1 MEGARPAHQG
11 GGTPPLQVGASGG
24 GIPPFVYQGFPHRVI
39 FGRGR
44 ITEAAETLKAVGGNR
59 ALVLS
64 TSEQREVAE
73 RVAGI
78 LGDLSAGAFSG
89 AVMHSPVEVTEE
101 ALRAFKESAADSIVS
116 IGGGSTTGLGK
127 AIALRT
133 DAPQLVIPT
142 TYAGSEVTSVLGET
156 SAGAKKTLRS
166 PKVLPEAVIYDV
178 ELTLSLPPR
187 LSAAS
192 GMNAMAH
199 AVEALYAKDG
209 NPIVSLMAE
218 EGVRALAGSLPT
230 IVRNGGD
237 IEARTQAQYGAW
249 LCGMCLGASAMALH
263 HKLCHVL
270 GGTFD
275 LPHAETHAIVL
286 PHATAYNAAA
296 APEAMRRLE
305 RSLDGA
311 PAADSLYDLL
321 RTLDLPNALRDLGM
335 PEGGIPRAVELAMS
349 DPYYNPRPLEASE
362 IEKLIRRA
370 WSGERPRVDA

>member
-44 ITEAAETLKAVGGNR
+44 ITEAAETLTAIGGTR

-64 TSEQREVAE
+64 TSEQRDMAE

-78 LGDLSAGAFSG
+78 LGDLSAGIFSG
-89 AVMHSPVEVTEE
+89 AVMHTPVEVTEE
-101 ALRAFKESAADSIVS
+101 AVRVFKESNADSVVS

-133 DAPQLVIPT
+133 DAPQLGHPDHLCRLGSHDRPRRDERRREEDAAQREGA
-142 TYAGSEVTSVLGET
+142 AGGGHLRRRADAVAAAAPLRRERDERD
-156 SAGAKKTLRS
+156 GACGGGALREGRQS
-166 PKVLPEAVIYDV
+166 D
-178 ELTLSLPPR
+178 R
-187 LSAAS
+187 LADGGGGCSGACRRACRRSCAS
-192 GMNAMAH
+192 GRT
-199 AVEALYAKDG
+199 
-209 NPIVSLMAE
+209 SR
-218 EGVRALAGSLPT
+218 RARRRST
-230 IVRNGGD
+230 
-237 IEARTQAQYGAW
+237 ARGCAA
-249 LCGMCLGASAMALH
+249 MCLGASAMALH

-305 RSLDGA
+305 RALGGG
-311 PAADSLYDLL
+311 PAAERLYDLL
-321 RTLDLPNALRDLGM
+321 RALDLPNASA
-335 PEGGIPRAVELAMS
+335 RARHA
-349 DPYYNPRPLEASE
+349 
-362 IEKLIRRA
+362 
-370 WSGERPRVDA
+370 GERNRPRGRARDERSILQSAPARRGRR